1 MTITDNGSR
10 RPLEHITVLDM
21 TIALAGPLATMLLAG
36 LGARVIRIENPAAD
50 RRGAP
55 PFVGPNGPSMVQRSP
70 DDLSMADLTRHRN
83 KLGITLNLKQ
93 PGAHDVLHDLIAH
106 ADVVI
111 DNFSRGTLDKLGF
124 GFQFML
130 DANPR
135 IVWASLTG
143 FGIEGEPGSGGAADT
158 TAQALSGIMLTG
170 GEESDPPVRLGA
182 PLGDTVTPLYTVIG
196 VLSALEHVRFTGV
209 GERVDTSMV
218 GALTALVAALAVLGI
233 DRTQG
238 GCDE

>member
-1 MTITDNGSR
+1 M
-10 RPLEHITVLDM
+10 
-21 TIALAGPLATMLLAG
+21 
-36 LGARVIRIENPAAD
+36 
-50 RRGAP
+50 
-55 PFVGPNGPSMVQRSP
+55 
-70 DDLSMADLTRHRN
+70 
-83 KLGITLNLKQ
+83 
-93 PGAHDVLHDLIAH
+93 
-106 ADVVI
+106 VI

-182 PLGDTVTPLYTVIG
+182 PLGESLNFG
-196 VLSALEHVRFTGV
+196 FSF
-209 GERVDTSMV
+209 
-218 GALTALVAALAVLGI
+218 
-233 DRTQG
+233 
-238 GCDE
+238 